1 MKKLVSLFVVVII
14 LMTGCSIKKE
24 SEVTDAEKFAV
35 EYSVDE
41 KNPFKYASIDEVL
54 DIFNTGNGIVFFANS
69 DNELCVEVAKILL
82 DSLDGKNIEDVYYYN
97 PQVIRDNNTDDYN
110 KLIDIIEDYLPLNDN
125 LEPYLFL
132 PDVYFVR
139 DGKIIGHNNDVAT
152 IKGTIDDILTEKRK
166 KQLKNKYLELIN
178 SYNSVE

>member
-1 MKKLVSLFVVVII
+1 MKKLVSLFIVVII

-24 SEVTDAEKFAV
+24 SDVTDAEKFAA

-54 DIFNTGNGIVFFANS
+54 DILDNGSGIIFFANS
-69 DNELCVEVAKILL
+69 DNELCVETAKILL
-82 DSLDGKNIEDVYYYN
+82 EALDNKNIEDVYYYN

-110 KLIDIIEDYLPLNDN
+110 KLINIIEDYLPLNDN
-125 LEPYLFL
+125 LEPYLLL
-132 PDVYFVR
+132 PDVYFVKS
-139 DGKIIGHNNDVAT
+139 GKIIGHNNDVAV
-152 IKGTIDDILTEKRK
+152 IKGTIDDILTSKRR

-178 SYNSVE
+178 SYNNVE

>member
-1 MKKLVSLFVVVII
+1 MRKLVSLFVVVII

-24 SEVTDAEKFAV
+24 SEVTDAEKFAA

-139 DGKIIGHNNDVAT
+139 EGKIIGHNNDVAT